1 MKAFATLLDR
11 LVLTPSRNGKLT
23 LLTDYFRDTPDP
35 DRGYGLAAIAGT
47 LDLKSV
53 KPALLRELVLE
64 RMDEVLFRYS
74 YDYVGDL
81 AETISLVWDTS
92 QNADLPQANDPS
104 LGEVVRKINALGKT
118 EVRGAVRELLDRLDT
133 SSRFAFLKLVTGG
146 LRIGVSA
153 RLARQALADFA
164 GKDITEIETLWH
176 GLKPPYEPLFAW
188 LEGKTDRPLLA
199 TPAIF
204 HSVML
209 STPVGDNDLANLDPQ
224 DFAAEWKWDG
234 IRVQLS
240 RAGDTRKLYSRS
252 GDDISGA
259 FPDILEAANFDGVID
274 GELLIGGTARS
285 NSATRTF
292 SDLQQRLNRKTVT
305 GRMLEE
311 YPAFIRAYDLL
322 FKGEEDIR
330 GETYLERRKHLAD
343 LIETAPHDRFDLS
356 PLVPFANWQ
365 ELDDLRKAPPDP
377 VIEGVMIKRKDS
389 VYQAGRAKG
398 PWFKW
403 KRDPFNID
411 AVMMYAQRGHGKRS
425 SYYSDFTFGVWA
437 DGEDGEQLVP
447 VGKAYFGFTDAELEV
462 LDKFVRDNTVE
473 RFGPVRAVRATP
485 SFGFVLEVAF
495 EGINRSARHKSGVA
509 MRFPR
514 IARLRADKL
523 PSEADRLVTLMAMV
537 DEREA

>member
-64 RMDEVLFRYS
+64 RMDDVLFRYS

-176 GLKPPYEPLFAW
+176 GLEPPYEPLFAW

-330 GETYLERRKHLAD
+330 GETYLERRKHLTD
-343 LIETAPHDRFDLS
+343 LIEIAPHDRFDLS

-365 ELDDLRKAPPDP
+365 ELDDLRKAPPDL

-447 VGKAYFGFTDAELEV
+447 VGKAYFGFTDAELEI

-523 PSEADRLVTLMAMV
+523 PSEADRLATLMAMV